1 MNSDL
6 MQAIANLSEN
16 LGPFWD
22 LFHIIAY
29 ILGALMLVGSLLY
42 MRSQGQGHG
51 HSQGI
56 GGAFIGVVCGVALL
70 GLPALLDALSS
81 TIFETSAPTSLSSVS
96 GGSGADG
103 VFIKFA
109 IRVIMLVGLYAV
121 IKGITMLKDHARSQQ
136 GGTLWSA
143 MVHLCMGILCIN
155 VEVFMRVL
163 AESIGGVFKDIT
175 LKLLSA

>member
-6 MQAIANLSEN
+6 MQAIANISEN

-22 LFHIIAY
+22 LFHVIAY
-29 ILGALMLVGSLLY
+29 IIGAFMLVGSLLY
-42 MRSQGQGHG
+42 MRSQGHGGHQ
-51 HSQGI
+51 QGI
-56 GGAFIGVVCGVALL
+56 GGAFIGMVCGVLLLAL
-70 GLPALLDALSS
+70 PTLLDALSN
-81 TIFETSAPTSLSSVS
+81 TIFEASAPTSLSSVS

-136 GGTLWSA
+136 GGALWSA
-143 MVHLCMGILCIN
+143 TVHLVMGIICIN
-155 VEVFMRVL
+155 VEIFMRVL

>member
-6 MQAIANLSEN
+6 MQAIANISEN
-16 LGPFWD
+16 LGPFWN

-29 ILGALMLVGSLLY
+29 IIGAGTLISSLIY

-51 HSQGI
+51 HQQGI
-56 GGAFIGVVCGVALL
+56 GGAFTGVACGILL
-70 GLPALLDALSS
+70 LALPALLDALSVM
-81 TIFETSAPTSLSSVS
+81 IFDASAPTSLSGVS

-121 IKGITMLKDHARSQQ
+121 IKGVTICKAHARSQQ
-136 GGTLWSA
+136 GGSLWSA
-143 MVHLCMGILCIN
+143 TVHIFMGIICIN
-155 VEVFMRVL
+155 IQSFMLML